1 MPIFFTINQ
10 KKYRHQRHLYFFLIF
25 DYWEDF
31 KNMEKIWKKYVEYV
45 VKLKI

>member
-1 MPIFFTINQ
+1 MPIFFN
-10 KKYRHQRHLYFFLIF
+10 FS

-31 KNMEKIWKKYVEYV
+31 LKIKNIWKKYVEYV

>member
-1 MPIFFTINQ
+1 MPI
-10 KKYRHQRHLYFFLIF
+10 FFLIF